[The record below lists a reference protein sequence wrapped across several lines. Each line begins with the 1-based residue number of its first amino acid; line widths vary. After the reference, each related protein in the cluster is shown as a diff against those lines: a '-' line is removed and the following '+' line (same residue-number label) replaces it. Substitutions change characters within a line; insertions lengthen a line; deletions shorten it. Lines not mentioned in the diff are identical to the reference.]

1 MSGPINQE
9 VIPCRSCGNPSTEAS
24 HIIRRSQGGT
34 ETMRQC
40 NRCHQDYEMGRVFY
54 AIDTGWLREPDEA
67 LNIAPP
73 SVPRGM
79 LHIYDREGVLLA
91 ERPWE
96 PRSGGATVTA
106 LDDVAQ
112 AIWDASA
119 NARLDQDDAQPAIY
133 YAIKDVETEA
143 HIHAKLRMM
152 DALGRMPYGTV
163 REKVKAVAVAFSVS
177 ERTVYNDM
185 LRAKAEGLL
194 PAPLAA
200 LVAAIPI
207 RMLQAA
213 MAEPEESRDEALIH
227 AQHRIQEEE
236 LKGDRFTLEQFE
248 AERNQME
255 VQSERC
261 RARIDPLGGE
271 IVGGTCPLAAIKFQD
286 GYLKGWDEA
295 KVDTTPPARVKS
307 P

>member
-1 MSGPINQE
+1 M
-9 VIPCRSCGNPSTEAS
+9 RSCSTC
-24 HIIRRSQGGT
+24 HSQF
-34 ETMRQC
+34 
-40 NRCHQDYEMGRVFY
+40 EMGRWFL

-67 LNIAPP
+67 LNIAAPD
-73 SVPRGM
+73 VPRGM

-133 YAIKDVETEA
+133 YAIKDAVTEA
-143 HIHAKLRMM
+143 HIHARLRIM

-163 REKVKAVAVAFSVS
+163 REKVKAVSIAFSVS

-200 LVAAIPI
+200 TVAAIPI

-227 AQHRIQEEE
+227 AQHRIQEEG
-236 LKGDRFTLEQFE
+236 LKGDRYTLEQFK
-248 AERNQME
+248 AERNQMD

-286 GYLKGWDEA
+286 GYLKGWGEG
-295 KVDTTPPARVKS
+295 KKS
-307 P
+307 RG